1 MRGIRWWVLLVAGP
15 LGLLV
20 AVAAPPLGIFEEP
33 LRQLGVTPEALPMM
47 ERTVQCMLGLLWWM
61 LCWWLGEV
69 VPIAVT
75 ALLPA
80 AIAPLLGPLRWESSG
95 GAQPIAATELLRA
108 YADPI
113 VLLFLGSFLLAQAL
127 QRYELDRRWALWMLS
142 RAGVA
147 RTYPRVLLVLMLAVM
162 SVSAWLNNTATAA
175 LFMPVAVGIAQ
186 QLGQPHGGMAAACV
200 LGVAWA
206 ASIGGMTTIVGTAP
220 NGIAVG
226 VLRQH
231 GVEIG
236 FVQWLAF
243 GFPAGMLLL
252 LCGWMVLRQHFRLS
266 GAMEP
271 GVQEY
276 LLRSYH
282 ELAPISPA
290 QRRVIAV
297 GTAVVLGWLLQ
308 PLLQQLPGL
317 HWLQEW
323 NTVLLGAMLLFVLPA
338 GKGKGAL
345 LEWRHA
351 QQIDWGTL
359 LLFGGGLALSG
370 LLVQTQTAA
379 VLTRL
384 LTDALGSVPVM
395 VSVFGLILAANLST
409 EVLSNTAL
417 AALLLPV
424 VAPLLPVLGLPQL
437 PMVVAMA
444 MATSCAFMLPVATPP
459 NAIAYATGILP
470 LLQMVRVGVAMNLL
484 STVVLGVMVLLVGL

>member
-15 LGLLV
+15 LGLLA
-20 AVAAPPLGIFEEP
+20 AVVAPPLGIFEEP
-33 LRQLGVTPEALPMM
+33 LRHLGVAPEALPMM
-47 ERTVQCMLGLLWWM
+47 EQTVQRVLGLLWWM

-69 VPIAVT
+69 VPLAVT

-80 AIAPLLGPLRWESSG
+80 AVAPLLRLLRWESTG

-147 RTYPRVLLVLMLAVM
+147 RTYPRVLLVLMVAVM

-186 QLGQPHGGMAAACV
+186 QIGQPRGGMAAACV

-226 VLRQH
+226 VLRQY
-231 GVEIG
+231 GMEIG

-243 GFPAGMLLL
+243 GLPAGVVLL
-252 LCGWMVLRQHFRLS
+252 LCGWMVLRWRFRLS
-266 GAMEP
+266 GAMDAAA
-271 GVQEY
+271 QEY
-276 LLRSYH
+276 LLRSYR
-282 ELAPISPA
+282 ELAPLSPA

-297 GTAVVLGWLLQ
+297 GAAVVLGWLLQ

-317 HWLQEW
+317 RWLQEW

-338 GKGKGAL
+338 GRNEGAL

-395 VSVFGLILAANLST
+395 VSVLGLILAANLST

-417 AALLLPV
+417 VALLLPV
-424 VAPLLPVLGLPQL
+424 VTPLLPALSLPQL
-437 PMVVAMA
+437 PMVVAIA
-444 MATSCAFMLPVATPP
+444 LATSCAFMLPVATPP

-470 LLQMVRVGVAMNLL
+470 LPQMVRTGVAMNLL
-484 STVVLGVMVLLVGL
+484 STVVLGVMVLWAGL

>member
-15 LGLLV
+15 LGLLA
-20 AVAAPPLGIFEEP
+20 AVVAPPLGIFEEP

-47 ERTVQCMLGLLWWM
+47 ERTVQRVLGLLWWM

-69 VPIAVT
+69 APLAVT

-80 AIAPLLGPLRWESSG
+80 TIAPLLGLLRWKSNG
-95 GAQPIAATELLRA
+95 GVQPIVASEILRA
-108 YADPI
+108 YADPV

-127 QRYELDRRWALWMLS
+127 RQYELDRRWALWMLS
-142 RAGVA
+142 RTGVT
-147 RTYPRVLLVLMLAVM
+147 RTYARVLLVLMLAVM

-186 QLGQPHGGMAAACV
+186 QIRLPQSGMATAFV

-226 VLRQH
+226 VLRQY
-231 GVEIG
+231 GAEIG
-236 FVQWLAF
+236 FVQWLSF
-243 GFPAGMLLL
+243 GLPAGIVLL
-252 LCGWMVLRQHFRLS
+252 LCGWAVLRWRFQLS
-266 GAMEP
+266 GA
-271 GVQEY
+271 VDAAAQEY
-276 LLRSYH
+276 LLRSYL
-282 ELAPISPA
+282 ELARLSPA

-308 PLLQQLPGL
+308 PLLQRLPGL

-323 NTVLLGAMLLFVLPA
+323 NTVLLGAVLLFVLSA
-338 GKGKGAL
+338 GRGEGAL

-384 LTDALGSVPVM
+384 LTDALGGVPVM
-395 VSVFGLILAANLST
+395 VSIFGLLLAANLST

-459 NAIAYATGILP
+459 NAIAYATGMVSLP
-470 LLQMVRVGVAMNLL
+470 QMVRVGVAMNLL
-484 STVVLGVMVLLVGL
+484 STVVLGLLVLLAGL